1 MVLYSNKQQRSSFHI
16 FINNKSDLIL
26 WIFNFST
33 WFKNIITI
41 CSWQPPFF
49 VIMQGAR
56 PRLQPTQLSTEYTT
70 GIMYVAKQIQ
80 YICSSK
86 LVELTYLQ
94 CKVKYGLIQA
104 IMIINLKNLI
114 NHISDILYQHTSTT
128 SNIFSCVQKYINDAQ
143 SSDDISTTLINKFY
157 PALTKVSHT
166 GIYQMLASFYGLMQ
180 INFTCV

>member
-1 MVLYSNKQQRSSFHI
+1 MVLYSNKQWRSSFHI

-26 WIFNFST
+26 WIFKFST

-86 LVELTYLQ
+86 LVELTYLK
-94 CKVKYGLIQA
+94 CKVIIWINPINHDYQFEKILLNISLIYCTSTPLPQV
-104 IMIINLKNLI
+104 IFFPVYKSTSMMLSLQMTYLPLWLI
-114 NHISDILYQHTSTT
+114 NFAQHWP
-128 SNIFSCVQKYINDAQ
+128 K
-143 SSDDISTTLINKFY
+143 
-157 PALTKVSHT
+157 
-166 GIYQMLASFYGLMQ
+166 
-180 INFTCV
+180 